1 MAGAGTGMYAMVRA
15 RRIAE
20 AFTPEGLADRLGAL
34 ALGARLLTEDVRAA
48 SEARESALRHELG
61 LQVEGAGA
69 PRALP
74 ATLET
79 AVGPAP
85 RRTPD
90 LALAAALAPG
100 GTTAGAT
107 AGPAAGAPAGAAPG
121 VDARAC

>member
-1 MAGAGTGMYAMVRA
+1 MARGLWFVAGAGTGMYAMVRA

-61 LQVEGAGA
+61 LQVEGAAA

-74 ATLET
+74 GAAET
-79 AVGPAP
+79 AVTPAP
-85 RRTPD
+85 RRAPD
-90 LALAAALAPG
+90 LALAA
-100 GTTAGAT
+100 
-107 AGPAAGAPAGAAPG
+107 AGAAPG